1 MKNRKYI
8 LPEEGRFYKANLHSH
23 TTLSDGHLTPEES
36 KAAYQARGYQIMAF
50 TDHRVYRDHSSLNDR
65 DFLTIPAV
73 EVDINEDCPE
83 RMSPTDRTYHINL
96 FDTKPEYK
104 KEEKEKGICPECRYG
119 DMEYINNYIR
129 EMNEMGFLVCYNHP
143 YWSMQTLDDF
153 RGLEGLFAMEIFNY
167 GCEHDGMYG
176 YNPQAYDEMLRRGK
190 RIFCLATDDN
200 HNSVPLD
207 HPFSDSFGGF
217 TMIKATELTL
227 EAVMDALKKGNF
239 YSSMGPEIREMYIE
253 DDELVVRT
261 GPVRRIYVVTA
272 GRDCLRKAAAPGEV
286 LQEARFPLSGR
297 EGYIRVRI
305 EDGQGKYADSNA
317 YFL

>member
-23 TTLSDGHLTPEES
+23 TTLSDGHLTLEES

-153 RGLEGLFAMEIFNY
+153 RGLEGLFA
-167 GCEHDGMYG
+167 
-176 YNPQAYDEMLRRGK
+176 

-272 GRDCLRKAAAPGEV
+272 GRDCLRKAAAPGKV